1 MARSSWIGRKV
12 ALVALV
18 LGLSSTLVRA
28 EDGPRPPSAALAAAF
43 AEPCTQ
49 VELRRRLAG
58 LPASELA
65 ELFQVAAHGLLPAAS
80 GEPRP
85 LGAEW
90 QRVVRESLAARP
102 RRELVPLLEDLAAR
116 PPSAPESR
124 EAQLLLESVGSADHL
139 RLLVRLTCPPPARPG
154 LVPELRAGFESAV
167 SAILVRDPA
176 ALARLPALLAE
187 SPAALAAPLVDGL
200 ARQPSA
206 EATRLL
212 AGLLGRAPGLDVL
225 LLLRLAERGPL
236 VGEAAGLHGSVR
248 RYLRERDPVVVGV
261 AAQAC
266 GRLGDEEA
274 IGELV
279 TLLGHEDGRVR
290 ASAIDALQRL
300 TGLAYGPDPERWLR
314 WYRAE
319 ERWWEQEAEP
329 LLIHVERGRG
339 LEFVRASREVLEHR
353 LYRARIARA
362 FALGLSRAQDED
374 AELACQALA
383 RLRSPVGVAALVEA
397 LDHRD
402 GRVRLAA
409 WKALRTITGVELPP
423 DPAAWARF
431 EG

>member
-1 MARSSWIGRKV
+1 VLVV
-12 ALVALV
+12 AASLLA
-18 LGLSSTLVRA
+18 SVRA
-28 EDGPRPPSAALAAAF
+28 SAQDARPASAALVAAF

-65 ELFQVAAHGLLPAAS
+65 GLFQAAAHGLLPATA
-80 GEPRP
+80 GEPRS

-116 PPSAPESR
+116 GPSAPESR

-139 RLLVRLTCPPPARPG
+139 RLLVRLTCPPPVRPG
-154 LVPELRAGFESAV
+154 LAPELRRGFESAL
-167 SAILVRDPA
+167 SAILARDPA

-187 SPAALAAPLVDGL
+187 SPAVLAGPLVDGL
-200 ARQPSA
+200 ARQPSP

-212 AGLLGRAPGLDVL
+212 AELLGRAPGLDVL

-236 VGEAAGLHGSVR
+236 VGEAAGLHRSVR
-248 RYLRERDPVVVGV
+248 PYLRERDPVVVGA

-274 IGELV
+274 IAELV
-279 TLLGHEDGRVR
+279 ALLGHEDARVR

-300 TGLAYGPDPERWLR
+300 TGLAYGPDPARWLR
-314 WYRAE
+314 WFHDE
-319 ERWWEQEAEP
+319 ERWWEREAEP
-329 LLIHVERGRG
+329 LLLHVERGRG

-362 FALGLSRAQDED
+362 FALGLTRAQDEG

-383 RLRSPVGVAALVEA
+383 RLGSPVGVGALVEA
-397 LDHRD
+397 LEHRD
-402 GRVRLAA
+402 ARVRQAA
-409 WKALRTITGVELPP
+409 WKALRAITGVELPP